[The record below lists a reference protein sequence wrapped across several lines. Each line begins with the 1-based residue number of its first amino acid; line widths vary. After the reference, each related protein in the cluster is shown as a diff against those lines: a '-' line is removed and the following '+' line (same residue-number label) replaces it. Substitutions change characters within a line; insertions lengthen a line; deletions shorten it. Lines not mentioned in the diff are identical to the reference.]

1 MSCILQADLTLIDG
15 HLERG
20 VVVHVGR
27 DGSITKLSQDQR
39 AGLSLG
45 ASALALRPSIDESQ
59 PGEFGSPR
67 ARRKERLRNRL
78 LIPGFVNAH
87 SHAFQRLLRGRTEFH
102 PAGDPEGGGGS
113 WQDGLRHVL
122 EVLDPDD
129 LEAVSAFTF
138 MEMLRAGFTHVA
150 EFHFLHHDGKGAA
163 YAQPAELSMRVLN
176 AAAHAGIGITL
187 IRAAF
192 QRGGPDTPPTPDQ
205 VRLLDADPEDYLRGL
220 EQTVAH
226 AGAPGRRAVQ
236 VGLGAY
242 SVRNVD
248 SFYLRSLARA
258 SEASGR
264 VLHAHVARDPD
275 EVDRCL
281 AENDQRPLEYLA
293 DCGLLSDRFTAIHAT
308 CLGEGEADLLGAAG
322 GAACICPTSER
333 NIGRSLPDLS
343 ALAEAGVTLAIG
355 SDSQTRIDP
364 FAEIIRLEYGERLR
378 TGRRSVLTGHDG
390 TVAPKLLEAGALGGA
405 AATGLQLGRIAE
417 GCRADLV
424 ALDLDDPALAGV
436 AASPDSE
443 EALLAALVL
452 GGHTHLVRDVWVGGR
467 QVVTDGVMLRWQSA
481 LDSYRK
487 VARRV
492 WG

>member
-20 VVVHVGR
+20 VVVHVSR
-27 DGSITKLSQDQR
+27 DGTIARLTQDQR

-45 ASALALRPSIDESQ
+45 AAALALRPPVDESQ

-67 ARRKERLRNRL
+67 ARRKQRLRNRL
-78 LIPGFVNAH
+78 LVPGFVNAH

-102 PAGDPEGGGGS
+102 PAGQPDGGAGS
-113 WQDGLRHVL
+113 WQDSLRHVL
-122 EVLDPDD
+122 DALGPDD

-150 EFHFLHHDGKGAA
+150 EFHFLHHDRTGAP

-187 IRAAF
+187 VRAGF
-192 QRGGPDTPPTPDQ
+192 QHSGPDSPPAPEHRRFVD
-205 VRLLDADPEDYLRGL
+205 RDPEDYLRGL

-226 AGAPGRRAVQ
+226 AGPAARRPVQ

-242 SVRNVD
+242 NARNVD
-248 SFYLRSLARA
+248 PHFLRTLARTA
-258 SEASGR
+258 EASGR
-264 VLHAHVARDPD
+264 VLHAHVARDPA
-275 EVDRCL
+275 EVERCL

-293 DCGLLSDRFTAIHAT
+293 ECGLLSDRFTAIHAT

-333 NIGRSLPDLS
+333 NIGRGLPDLS

-378 TGRRSVLTGHDG
+378 TGRRSVLTAHDG
-390 TVAPKLLEAGALGGA
+390 TVAPRLLEAGALGGA
-405 AATGLQLGRIAE
+405 AATGLKLGQIAE
-417 GCRADLV
+417 GCQADLV

-481 LDSYRK
+481 LESYRK